1 LDGFVRGSQEK
12 FSGEGRKQR
21 GGGVSLKIDGG
32 DFAMNMAKHFPKMLE
47 MGQSYPPSRKL
58 DFYTLIKEQFAQQGL
73 REQVKPGMR
82 IALGVGSRG
91 ITNLK
96 EIVKATLSVLI
107 EAGARPFIV
116 PAMGS
121 HGGAT
126 AEGQIQVLAEY
137 GVTPESTGVPIEA
150 SMAVK
155 KIGSAFDGVDVVFSV
170 PAFEADGVVVLN
182 RVKPHTDFRGTL
194 GSGVQKMMVIGFG
207 KQVGA
212 NNAHRAAAH
221 MGYEVVLRE
230 IARVILGAAPIFCAI
245 ALVEDQNHQTAEI
258 EVLRPENIVR
268 GEGRLFKKAEGLLA
282 RLPFDEI
289 DLLIIDRIGKDISG
303 SGMDTN
309 VIGRDIDGYKSTLHS
324 PSRVT
329 PRVSRIFVRDLT
341 PASNGNGIGIGM
353 ADFTTARFV
362 KALNLQYTYMNA
374 LTSLGMLGAKI
385 PIYFDTDRDA
395 IEAALASLA
404 APNPEKVR
412 VVRIADTLN
421 LERFQVSEGC
431 VGATNGHPGVTT
443 AGVAR
448 DMGFDAAAN
457 LLPW

>member
-1 LDGFVRGSQEK
+1 
-12 FSGEGRKQR
+12 
-21 GGGVSLKIDGG
+21 
-32 DFAMNMAKHFPKMLE
+32 MNMANHFPKMLE
-47 MGQSYPPSRKL
+47 MEQSYPPSRKL
-58 DFYTLIKEQFAQQGL
+58 DFPTLIKDQFAQQGL
-73 REQVKPGMR
+73 REKVRPGMR

-96 EIVKATLSVLI
+96 EIVKAALGVLI

-116 PAMGS
+116 PTMGS

-137 GVTPESTGVPIEA
+137 GVTPESMGVPIEA

-155 KIGSAFDGVDVVFSV
+155 KIGTAFDSLDVVFSV
-170 PAFEADGVVVLN
+170 PALEADGVVVLG

-194 GSGVQKMMVIGFG
+194 GSGIQKMMVIGFG

-212 NNAHRAAAH
+212 NNAHMAAAH
-221 MGYEVVLRE
+221 RGYEVVLRE
-230 IARVILGAAPIFCAI
+230 FARVILGAAPIFCAI
-245 ALVEDQNHQTAEI
+245 ALVEDQHHQTAEI
-258 EVLRPENIVR
+258 EVMRPENIVR
-268 GEGRLFKKAEGLLA
+268 DEGRLFKKAESLLA

-289 DLLIIDRIGKDISG
+289 DLLIVDRIGKDISG

-309 VIGRDIDGYKSTLHS
+309 VIGRDIDGYKATLHS
-324 PSRVT
+324 TSSVT
-329 PRVSRIFVRDLT
+329 PRVSRFFVRDLT
-341 PASNGNGIGIGM
+341 PASNGNGVGIGM

-362 KALNLQYTYMNA
+362 KALNLQYMYMNA
-374 LTSLGMLGAKI
+374 LTSLGLLPAKI
-385 PIYFDTDRDA
+385 PIYFDNDRDA

-431 VGATNGHPGVTT
+431 VGATNGHAGVST

-448 DMGFDAAAN
+448 EMEFDSAAN
-457 LLPW
+457 LLPL

>member
-1 LDGFVRGSQEK
+1 MDMSNQ
-12 FSGEGRKQR
+12 
-21 GGGVSLKIDGG
+21 I
-32 DFAMNMAKHFPKMLE
+32 PKMLE
-47 MGQSYPPSRKL
+47 MGQSYPPSPKL
-58 DFYTLIKEQFAQQGL
+58 DFSHVIREQFAQQGL
-73 REQVKPGMR
+73 REKIKPGMR

-96 EIVKATLSVLI
+96 EIVKAALGVLT

-137 GVTPESTGVPIEA
+137 GVTPETMGVPIEA

-155 KIGSAFDGVDVVFSV
+155 KIGTAFDVVDVVFSV
-170 PAFEADGVVVLN
+170 PALEADGVVVLN

-194 GSGVQKMMVIGFG
+194 GSGIQKMMVIGFG

-230 IARVILGAAPIFCAI
+230 IAQMILGAAPIFCAI
-245 ALVEDQNHQTAEI
+245 ALVEDQHHQTAEI

-268 GEGRLFKKAEGLLA
+268 EEGRLFKKAESLLA

-324 PSRVT
+324 SNTVT

-362 KALNLQYTYMNA
+362 KSLNLQYTYMNA

-385 PIYFDTDRDA
+385 PIYFDSDRDA
-395 IEAALASLA
+395 IQAALASLA
-404 APNPEKVR
+404 APDPEKVR

-421 LERFQVSEGC
+421 LERFQVSEAC

-443 AGVAR
+443 AGAPR
-448 DMGFDAAAN
+448 DMQFDSSAN
-457 LLPW
+457 LLPL